1 MSQFIQ
7 AGSCKEADDAYWKSI
22 EIYNIKSEQDKT
34 ATAEDSL
41 WNKFWQWRE
50 QRNGKKVV
58 AKVARLLAK
67 LAQNEKKQGLNRGP
81 SVKNRSL

>member
-22 EIYNIKSEQDKT
+22 EIQSVNAEQTKTTASE
-34 ATAEDSL
+34 ASL
-41 WNKFWQWRE
+41 WNKFWKWRE

-58 AKVARLLAK
+58 AKVTRLLAK
-67 LAQNEKKQGLNRGP
+67 LAQNEKRQRLGRGA
-81 SVKNRSL
+81 SANK